1 MKEITIISGKGGTG
15 KTSITAALAT
25 AGQEMVLCDCDVD
38 AADLHLILKPEIKE
52 SHIFEGA
59 WLAQINPNK
68 CNDCGICTQYCKFD
82 AITLDEGNRHK
93 IDPYQCE
100 GCRLCE
106 RVCPSKAISSS
117 RSKNSNWMIS
127 ETRAGIMLHA
137 HMGPGE
143 ENSGKLVSL
152 LRKKSRELAASGNY
166 QYILSDGPPG
176 TGCATIASIT
186 GSDAILIVIEPSLTS
201 LHDAERVIQL
211 AQSFDI
217 PIYALINKASIN
229 PEMARKISSFLSDN
243 ATNYL
248 GNLPF
253 DTRVVEAMVTG
264 KSINEYAPN
273 SEFSMHISTIWN
285 QLTSST

>member
-59 WLAQINPNK
+59 WLAQIDPTK
-68 CNDCGICTQYCKFD
+68 CNDCGLCTQNCKFD

-106 RVCPSKAISSS
+106 RVCPSGAISSS
-117 RSKNSNWMIS
+117 KSRNCNWMIS

-201 LHDAERVIQL
+201 LHDAERVDQ
-211 AQSFDI
+211 AG
-217 PIYALINKASIN
+217 
-229 PEMARKISSFLSDN
+229 
-243 ATNYL
+243 T
-248 GNLPF
+248 
-253 DTRVVEAMVTG
+253 
-264 KSINEYAPN
+264 
-273 SEFSMHISTIWN
+273 EF
-285 QLTSST
+285 